1 MELSTGEEGFGG
13 EARRSLVHPS
23 AGVCPV
29 VRATRLSKPEPVLL
43 PLCCSQGPHFTPDK
57 VFGFRLRIRMVIT
70 GGHEKQL
77 GMRQLVVNNGTWTE
91 LKSLGDQL
99 LVV

>member
-29 VRATRLSKPEPVLL
+29 VRTTRLSKPEPMLM
-43 PLCCSQGPHFTPDK
+43 PLCCSQGPHFTLDR

-70 GGHEKQL
+70 GGREKQL

-91 LKSLGDQL
+91 LKSLGDRL
-99 LVV
+99 LVA